1 MILYNVGEITALP
14 AAAAM
19 MAVEHGLGY
28 ESQVIKTE
36 EGGRLCFV
44 VFLFCLWQ
52 DKDRTILILLLL
64 GMIGS
69 LSRRLIM
76 KKTPLY
82 ENHLNLSAKMID
94 FGGWLLP
101 VEYTKIMEEHRQ
113 VRRRR
118 TI

>member
-69 LSRRLIM
+69 L
-76 KKTPLY
+76 
-82 ENHLNLSAKMID
+82 A
-94 FGGWLLP
+94 LL
-101 VEYTKIMEEHRQ
+101 T
-113 VRRRR
+113 
-118 TI
+118 